1 MITFGAIVGKAS
13 WSQCFVLVT
22 LEMIFYSLNVTVTTK
37 ILKTVDLGGGMTI
50 HTFGAFFGFVVAFFF
65 NGRRAIRDD
74 EKRAIGGYNS
84 TTIAMIGTCF
94 LFVYFPSFN
103 AALTDGITQQR
114 CVVNTLLSITSSALT
129 ASFITTIYVGKFD
142 IEVLLHATLA
152 GGVAMGSASNMIFS
166 GYLSMIVGVVAG
178 VLSSIGFLFVNKSQ
192 KKTIQLHDT
201 CGVLFTHGFPGIVS
215 GIASAF
221 VTFTA

>member
-1 MITFGAIVGKAS
+1 
-13 WSQCFVLVT
+13 
-22 LEMIFYSLNVTVTTK
+22 MIFYSLNVTVTTK

-50 HTFGAFFGFVVAFFF
+50 HTFGALFGFVVAFFF

-74 EKRAIGGYNS
+74 EKRAMGGYNS
-84 TTIAMIGTCF
+84 TTIAMLGTCF

-114 CVVNTLLSITSSALT
+114 CVVNTLLSITTSALT

-142 IEVLLHATLA
+142 IEVLQHASL
-152 GGVAMGSASNMIFS
+152 AMGSCSDMIFS
-166 GYLSMIVGVVAG
+166 GYLAMIVGMSAG
-178 VLSSIGFLFVNKSQ
+178 FLSCMGFLFVNKSQ
-192 KKTIQLHDT
+192 HKSIQLHDT

-215 GIASAF
+215 GIASAAA
-221 VTFTA
+221 TATA